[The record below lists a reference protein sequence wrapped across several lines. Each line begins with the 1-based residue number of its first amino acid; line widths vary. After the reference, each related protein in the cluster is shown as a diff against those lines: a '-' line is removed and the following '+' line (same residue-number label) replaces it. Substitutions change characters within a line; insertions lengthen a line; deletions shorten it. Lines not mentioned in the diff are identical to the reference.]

1 VLCLAS
7 DVSPRRSDEGYEKVN
22 CRRSCAQRLGH
33 CLGDGSVL
41 RIQETD
47 ARFKAGRDVGTP
59 PPPPNLSVDFR
70 RWDPSWIPGF
80 PFGRLASDKTCG
92 VRACE
97 SQSKRGLYATCWTP
111 ERPPQQSPT
120 PSLVKSTPVKK
131 GKNVKK
137 ESKQE
142 VKPEIK
148 VRAALHSYASW

>member
-1 VLCLAS
+1 MHWWGLDLPIYRRPARLSNKILGFRRLAT
-7 DVSPRRSDEGYEKVN
+7 R
-22 CRRSCAQRLGH
+22 AH
-33 CLGDGSVL
+33 
-41 RIQETD
+41 
-47 ARFKAGRDVGTP
+47 
-59 PPPPNLSVDFR
+59 LSVDFR

>member
-1 VLCLAS
+1 MHWWGAGPANLPSASTSIERISGFRRLA
-7 DVSPRRSDEGYEKVN
+7 
-22 CRRSCAQRLGH
+22 
-33 CLGDGSVL
+33 
-41 RIQETD
+41 
-47 ARFKAGRDVGTP
+47 TP
-59 PPPPNLSVDFR
+59 AHLSVDFR

-80 PFGRLASDKTCG
+80 PFGRPFRQTCG

-97 SQSKRGLYATCWTP
+97 SPSKRGLYATCWTP

-142 VKPEIK
+142 IKPEIK
-148 VRAALHSYASW
+148 VRDALHSYASW